1 MNTEGFMPDPSTTAK
16 PVSEFT
22 RSELVR
28 LPELSRARQRLRRFL
43 NWLARRLVFWLT
55 RPTVQGLDNVPMSGP
70 VLVIANHLGDADVIL
85 EIAFLPRQIEAIAKI
100 ELVDLPILGR
110 IMDAYGVIWI
120 RRGQPDRQALRAALD
135 GLSGSRMVMIAPE
148 GRESLT
154 GALEEATRGAA
165 FLAVRSNALVLP
177 LAITGT
183 QNKRLLAN
191 LRRLRKTPVTLTI
204 GQPFQIMESSP
215 TSDPATLSRQDLI
228 EQVTHRMMQRIA
240 VLLPDEYK
248 GVYQEG

>member
-1 MNTEGFMPDPSTTAK
+1 MN
-16 PVSEFT
+16 
-22 RSELVR
+22 
-28 LPELSRARQRLRRFL
+28 
-43 NWLARRLVFWLT
+43 
-55 RPTVQGLDNVPMSGP
+55 GP

-85 EIAFLPRQIEAIAKI
+85 KVAFLPRQIEAIAKI
-100 ELVDLPILGR
+100 ELFDLPILGR
-110 IMDAYGVIWI
+110 IMEAYGVIWI
-120 RRGQPDRQALRAALD
+120 RRGQPDRQALRAALQ
-135 GLSGSRMVMIAPE
+135 GLSESRMVMIAPE

-177 LAITGT
+177 VAITGT

-191 LRRLRKTPVTLTI
+191 LRQLRKTPVTLTI
-204 GQPFQIMESSP
+204 GQPFQVTEASP
-215 TSDPATLSRQDLI
+215 THEPTSISRQELI
-228 EQVTHRMMQRIA
+228 EQATHQMMQRIA